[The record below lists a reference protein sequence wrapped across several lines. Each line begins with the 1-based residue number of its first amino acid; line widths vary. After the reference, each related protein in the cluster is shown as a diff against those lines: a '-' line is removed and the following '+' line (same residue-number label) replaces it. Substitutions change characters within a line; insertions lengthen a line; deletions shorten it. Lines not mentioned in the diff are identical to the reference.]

1 MFLRKKVYQKLYL
14 ILGQILIFSFIYY
27 FLEDE
32 EFGGINVVQELIREE
47 IVKKHLEDELPES
60 FQNYPG
66 QQQITNLDPRS
77 EKELEKE
84 TTQVVKETTQ
94 EIKEI
99 VKPSPFQD
107 YFNRFYFSMVTGT
120 TLGYGDIYPI
130 SNRCKIVAMLQL
142 LTTLFI
148 VVS

>member
-27 FLEDE
+27 FLKDE

-47 IVKKHLEDELPES
+47 IVKKHLEDELPEP

-142 LTTLFI
+142 LSTLLI

>member
-27 FLEDE
+27 FLKDE

-77 EKELEKE
+77 ERELEKE

-99 VKPSPFQD
+99 DKQMDSEREAGLILDPEQAMDPAMD
-107 YFNRFYFSMVTGT
+107 PGAAPNGEVTAGET
-120 TLGYGDIYPI
+120 PQVDAGDAKRGEI
-130 SNRCKIVAMLQL
+130 
-142 LTTLFI
+142 
-148 VVS
+148 